1 MPVGLMSAPATFQRL
16 MQATMLDFKFQFF
29 LVYLGDLLIYSKT
42 FDEPIGIPRTA
53 LATCDRDQAQV
64 ETEQKC
70 QFLRCQVT
78 YLGHIISTKG
88 VSCKAGKVEA
98 VQNWPTPKTVT
109 ELLSFL
115 SFSSYYRYFIKGFTK
130 IAGPLHD
137 LVNESSKSAKKTT
150 ASVSIL

>member
-1 MPVGLMSAPATFQRL
+1 MPVSEVPGH
-16 MQATMLDFKFQFF
+16 
-29 LVYLGDLLIYSKT
+29 
-42 FDEPIGIPRTA
+42 
-53 LATCDRDQAQV
+53 
-64 ETEQKC
+64 
-70 QFLRCQVT
+70 
-78 YLGHIISTKG
+78 LGHSISAEG

-115 SFSSYYRYFIKGFTK
+115 SFSSYRYFIKGFTK
-130 IAGPLHD
+130 ITSPHD